1 WNLSS
6 GWRLRRPT
14 HFAVKEYQIPDGKAR
29 LLAIS
34 LENQLLRRVHD
45 GALVPDRRRLD
56 SSAGTLYDR
65 GSQKVCDNGVGIPL
79 TGGVSMSKSKKITV
93 DQLVA
98 AMPTAINR
106 AVKDQENRPQG
117 TAELTPIVGF
127 LPND

>member
-1 WNLSS
+1 
-6 GWRLRRPT
+6 
-14 HFAVKEYQIPDGKAR
+14 
-29 LLAIS
+29 
-34 LENQLLRRVHD
+34 
-45 GALVPDRRRLD
+45 
-56 SSAGTLYDR
+56 
-65 GSQKVCDNGVGIPL
+65 
-79 TGGVSMSKSKKITV
+79 MSKSKKITV